1 MSAGCASQHERLAS
15 FGVQCGCLGAYDRP
29 SFLRWTPR
37 AGMSMY
43 VRVAAAGKLC
53 GIGRVTKGGRL
64 CTGMADEARNKIIQ
78 TAGCRAG
85 REGGRGF
92 ESPFREAVRT
102 ARTARTASKDH
113 ASLSPRG
120 GAG

>member
-1 MSAGCASQHERLAS
+1 
-15 FGVQCGCLGAYDRP
+15 
-29 SFLRWTPR
+29 
-37 AGMSMY
+37 MSMY